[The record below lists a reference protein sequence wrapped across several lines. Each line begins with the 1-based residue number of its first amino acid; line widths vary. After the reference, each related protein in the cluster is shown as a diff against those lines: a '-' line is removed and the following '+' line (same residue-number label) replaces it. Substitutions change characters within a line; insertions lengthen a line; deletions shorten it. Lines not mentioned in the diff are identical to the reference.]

1 MKNPFS
7 SGAPYY
13 KRMLQIAIP
22 TMIQN
27 GVTNF
32 VNMLDNI
39 MVGQVGTLQMTG
51 VSIVNQLLFVFN
63 LCIFGAMSGAGIFTA
78 QFYGKKDTQGV
89 KNTVQYKLVTA
100 VLFTALGVAAFIL
113 LGDVL
118 ISAYIED
125 GADPTEA
132 ALVASYSKSYLN
144 IMLFNALPFAVAQ
157 AYASSLR
164 ETKDRVI
171 PMISTVAAVLINLV
185 LNYIL
190 IFGHFGAP
198 EMGIEGAAT
207 ATVIARFAECAIL
220 ILWTHTHKKKYPFI
234 EKLYTHTTISLQQ
247 IKKIVTVS
255 LPLIINEALWATG
268 MAFLNQCYSIR
279 GLSVVAAINI
289 VSTLSNVFNVSFL
302 SFGSSIGIILSQMLG
317 AGEKEEAK
325 KASTKMISFAVFTV
339 FGIALLM
346 CCFAGAFPKIYNTDD
361 YVRSLATTLILVMA
375 VYMPVQCFLNACYFS
390 LRSGGKTV
398 ITFIFDSGFMWVLV
412 IPVAFCLSRFTD
424 LPIIPL
430 YAVIQAIDII
440 KCVIGYIFL
449 KKGVWLN
456 TVVE

>member
-78 QFYGKKDTQGV
+78 QFYGKKDNDGV
-89 KNTVQYKLVTA
+89 KNTVQFKIVTA
-100 VLFTALGVAAFIL
+100 VIFTALGIGVFLL
-113 LGDVL
+113 LGDTL
-118 ISAYIED
+118 ISAYIQE
-125 GADPTEA
+125 GSDPTEA
-132 ALVASYSKSYLN
+132 ALVASYSKKYLN
-144 IMLFNALPFAVAQ
+144 IMLFNTLPFAIAQ

-171 PMISTVAAVLINLV
+171 PMISTVTAVLINLV

-198 EMGIEGAAT
+198 EMGIEGAAV
-207 ATVIARFAECAIL
+207 ATVIARFVECGIL
-220 ILWTHTHKKKYPFI
+220 VIWSHTHKRKYPFI
-234 EKLYTHTTISLQQ
+234 ARLFTHTTITLQQ
-247 IKKIVTVS
+247 IKKISSIS
-255 LPLIINEALWATG
+255 LPLILNEALWATG

-325 KASTKMISFAVFTV
+325 KASTKMIGFAVFTV
-339 FGIALLM
+339 FGIAALM
-346 CCFAGAFPKIYNTDD
+346 SCFSGIFPKIYNTED
-361 YVRSLATTLILVMA
+361 YVRSLATSLILIMA
-375 VYMPVQCFLNACYFS
+375 LYMPVQSFLNACYFS

-398 ITFIFDSGFMWVLV
+398 ITFIFDSGFMWVIV

-430 YAVIQAIDII
+430 YAAVQAIDII
-440 KCVIGYIFL
+440 KCIIGYVFL

>member
-32 VNMLDNI
+32 VNMLDNV

-78 QFYGKKDTQGV
+78 QFYGKKDNDGV
-89 KNTVQYKLVTA
+89 KNTVQFKIVTA
-100 VLFTALGVAAFIL
+100 VLFTVLGIGVFLL
-113 LGDVL
+113 LGDTL
-118 ISAYIED
+118 IAAYIQEGSD
-125 GADPTEA
+125 PADA
-132 ALVASYSKSYLN
+132 ALVAEYSRKYLN
-144 IMLFNALPFAVAQ
+144 IMLFNTLPFAIGQ

-171 PMISTVAAVLINLV
+171 PMISTVSAVLINLV

-198 EMGIEGAAT
+198 EMGIEGAAV

-220 ILWTHTHKKKYPFI
+220 VIWSHTHKKKYPFI
-234 EKLYTHTTISLQQ
+234 ARLFTHTTITLQQ
-247 IKKIVTVS
+247 IKKISVITV
-255 LPLIINEALWATG
+255 PLILNEALWATG
-268 MAFLNQCYSIR
+268 MAFLNQCYSVR

-325 KASTKMISFAVFTV
+325 KASTKMIGFAVFTV
-339 FGIALLM
+339 FGIAALM
-346 CCFAGAFPKIYNTDD
+346 CCFSGVFPDIYNTEES
-361 YVRSLATTLILVMA
+361 VKKLATTLILIMA
-375 VYMPVQCFLNACYFS
+375 AYMPIQCFLNSCYFS

-398 ITFIFDSGFMWVLV
+398 ITFIFDSGFVWAVV
-412 IPVAFCLSRFTD
+412 IPLAFYISRFTE
-424 LPIIPL
+424 LPIIPF
-430 YAVIQAIDII
+430 YIIIQAVDII
-440 KCVIGYIFL
+440 KCIIGYVFL

-456 TVVE
+456 TVVD

>member
-51 VSIVNQLLFVFN
+51 VSIVNQLIFVFN

-78 QFYGKKDTQGV
+78 QFYGKKDNEGV
-89 KNTVQYKLVTA
+89 KNTVQFKIATA
-100 VLFTALGVAAFIL
+100 LLFTVLGIGVFIL
-113 LGDVL
+113 LGDTL
-118 ISAYIED
+118 ISAYIQD
-125 GADPTEA
+125 GSDPTEA
-132 ALVASYSKSYLN
+132 ALVAEYSKSYLN
-144 IMLFNALPFAVAQ
+144 IMLLNTLPFAIGQ
-157 AYASSLR
+157 AYASTLR
-164 ETKDRVI
+164 ETKDRVV
-171 PMISTVAAVLINLV
+171 PMVATITAVFINLI
-185 LNYIL
+185 LNYTL

-198 EMGIEGAAT
+198 EMGIEGAAI
-207 ATVIARFAECAIL
+207 ATVIARFAECGIL
-220 ILWTHTHKKKYPFI
+220 MVWAHTHKKKYPFI
-234 EKLYTHTTISLQQ
+234 RRLFTHTTITLKQ
-247 IKKIVTVS
+247 IKKISVITV
-255 LPLIINEALWATG
+255 PLIFNEALWATG

-325 KASTKMISFAVFTV
+325 KASTKMIGFAVFTV
-339 FGIALLM
+339 FGIAALM
-346 CCFAGAFPKIYNTDD
+346 SCFAGAFPKIYNTEP
-361 YVRSLATTLILVMA
+361 YVQSLATTLILIMA
-375 VYMPVQCFLNACYFS
+375 VYMPVQSYLNACYFS

-398 ITFIFDSGFMWVLV
+398 ITFIFDSGFMWLVV
-412 IPVAFCLSRFTD
+412 IPAAFCLSRFTD

-440 KCVIGYIFL
+440 KCIIGYVFL